1 MAEESY
7 KAPILMALGFLV
19 AGLLY
24 YFFIYKYTPTPK
36 QSTTVLPPSY
46 TSPALPPASPA
57 LPPASSAS
65 SALPPASPALPP
77 ASSASPALPALP
89 PASPASPALPPA
101 LPPASPAL
109 PPASPPS
116 LTLPSK
122 IFLVGGRAGRYCAD
136 DIGKVNCNRDIRSA
150 WETFTVESIDEAAK
164 KIALRGGRDNK
175 YCADDESGINCNR
188 NVRSTWETFTWED
201 LGNDQIALIGG
212 RSGKYCADD
221 DGRIN
226 CNRGYRYGWETF
238 IWEDALKASL
248 TNISGR
254 YVEIHQPHPSWLNLA
269 EIEIIST
276 SGSNVAKGADIQ
288 MTNQYLNFGSM
299 NLIDGNMDTIIH
311 TTNKPSNIRLDLKGL
326 IGIKQINL
334 YNRKD
339 SSYRRSN
346 GTILKILDENE
357 KVIYTS
363 NPLTDPDNN
372 KLPIEGNASNYK
384 IFKFYPP
391 NPRWIGVL

>member
-7 KAPILMALGFLV
+7 KASILMALGFLV

-24 YFFIYKYTPTPK
+24 YFFIYKSTPTPTPK
-36 QSTTVLPPSY
+36 QSTKVLPPASPALPPASSALPPA
-46 TSPALPPASPA
+46 SPALPPASPA
-57 LPPASSAS
+57 LPPASSA
-65 SALPPASPALPP
+65 L
-77 ASSASPALPALP
+77 
-89 PASPASPALPPA
+89 
-101 LPPASPAL
+101 
-109 PPASPPS
+109 PPS

-226 CNRGYRYGWETF
+226 CNRGYRYGLETF

-299 NLIDGNMDTIIH
+299 NLIDGSMDTIIH